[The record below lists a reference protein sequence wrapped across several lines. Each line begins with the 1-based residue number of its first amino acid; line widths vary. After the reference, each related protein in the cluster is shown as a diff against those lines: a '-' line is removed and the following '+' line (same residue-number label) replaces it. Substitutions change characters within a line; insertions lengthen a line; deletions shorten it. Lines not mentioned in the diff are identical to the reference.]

1 MFITKQN
8 SHGQKKHVYTK
19 SQAYSNLSLTLRYL
33 KRYKAERVKKNITD
47 SNLQSCITKAAYQ
60 KKQKRSGY
68 SLRKMKGCKMQN
80 STESER

>member
-33 KRYKAERVKKNITD
+33 KQYKAERAKKNITD

-60 KKQKRSGY
+60 KSKKD
-68 SLRKMKGCKMQN
+68 LV
-80 STESER
+80 TH